1 MTAKGLIGQGALA
14 LALLVAPVAAAAQ
27 SYPVAFGMQSVLDT
41 FFGEDGLV
49 AFREYDAA
57 FVPEGGMQAEVVLAD
72 AEGTILAR
80 HPFLGSYSLTSQVF
94 ARIGVAGPAELRLAE
109 PGLYNIF
116 FLVDGEIATRM
127 PFILNEA
134 SDGSDPFD
142 PARSWAVDG
151 LWRQLGYMTAPAGSG
166 WPGPQFTFWTG
177 GADLADPLAA
187 DAFVAALYQDD
198 AVLFHGWRSSGAI
211 NPGRFTRTTFP
222 LFHPHGEREEANAPV
237 FSMDDLAALDG
248 DYMLRVFRRS
258 DDRLIRAFHL
268 TVRDGKLQQHP
279 RAALGYEPRMD
290 FLLPRVPKAG
300 STIYEMVEAIWL
312 ESR

>member
-1 MTAKGLIGQGALA
+1 MTRKALIGQVALVLTL
-14 LALLVAPVAAAAQ
+14 LATPIAAMAQ
-27 SYPVAFGMQSVLDT
+27 AYPVAFGMQGVLDT
-41 FFGEDGLV
+41 FFGEDGVV

-57 FVPEGGMQAEVVLAD
+57 FVPEGGMSAEVILAD

-80 HPFLGSYSLTSQVF
+80 HPFHASYSLTSQVF
-94 ARIGVAGPAELRLAE
+94 ARLGVIGPAELRLAE

-127 PFILNEA
+127 PFLLNEA

-142 PARSWAVDG
+142 PTRTWTVEG
-151 LWRQLGYMTAPAGSG
+151 LWGQLGYMTQPDGGG
-166 WPGPQFTFWTG
+166 WQGPTFTFWTG
-177 GADLADPLAA
+177 GPDLVDPQLADAY
-187 DAFVAALYQDD
+187 VAALYQGDQL
-198 AVLFHGWRSSGAI
+198 LFHGKRSSGAI
-211 NPGRFTRTTFP
+211 NPGRFTRTSFP

-237 FSMDDLAALDG
+237 FAMDDLAALDG
-248 DYMLRVFRRS
+248 DYVLRIFRKS

-268 TVRDGKLQQHP
+268 TVRDGKLQQHE

-290 FLLPRVPKAG
+290 FLLPRVPRAG
-300 STIYEMVEAIWL
+300 SNTYEMVEAIWF